1 MPGCGA
7 DVVLSSALSSF
18 SFRVLRSSSHLCIVP
33 LPKIST
39 PCCKSVPGFYSAC
52 AAGDLSKAAC
62 CLKVQQYVLVAVHD
76 TLFIVRAGQTSSA
89 LEVKLAM
96 VLLLVEA
103 VVDDTVE

>member
-62 CLKVQQYVLVAVHD
+62 CLKVQQYVLVAVRPCSSC
-76 TLFIVRAGQTSSA
+76 VRGQTSSA